1 MGQQANAVTAS
12 ADRKEVLSARLIAAA
27 NFAFLLVALGS
38 AFRILA
44 HPWFPIDADG
54 IRFFLLMGFLI
65 MAMIIIR
72 LDPTFPRPRQS
83 TRTPQE
89 RPSK

>member
-1 MGQQANAVTAS
+1 MDQHTNVGAES
-12 ADRKEVLSARLIAAA
+12 ADRREVLSARLIAAA
-27 NFAFLLVALGS
+27 NFGFLLVALAS

-44 HPWFPIDADG
+44 HPWFPMGEGD
-54 IRFFLLMGFLI
+54 IRASLVMAFLI
-65 MAMIIIR
+65 MGMLIIR